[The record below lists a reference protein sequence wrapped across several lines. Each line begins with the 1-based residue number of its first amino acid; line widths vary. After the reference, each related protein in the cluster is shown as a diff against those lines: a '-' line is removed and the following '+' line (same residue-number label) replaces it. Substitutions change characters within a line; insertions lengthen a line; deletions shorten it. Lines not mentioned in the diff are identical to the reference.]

1 MTLAS
6 HAAKPVQTAAELSAL
21 QVDIDQQ
28 QGIPLQAKFHCA
40 AGELLAVVGPS
51 GGGKTT
57 LLRMI
62 AGLSVPE
69 RGEIRCGEQ
78 VWCDSQQC
86 LTPQQR
92 HLGYVPQNF
101 GLFPHLSA
109 EANVMAALDHLP
121 KATRRQ
127 QAQDWL
133 RRVNLEGF
141 PDRLPHQLSGGQKQR
156 VALARALARNPKVLL
171 LDEPFSAVDRGTRE
185 KLYIELAQL
194 KNQLHIPVVMVTHD
208 IHEAI
213 LLADKV
219 ALISQGQLLQQ
230 GAPLAVMAKPRN
242 ELVARHM
249 GLRNIFDA
257 EVVAL
262 ENNQQ
267 LAWLQFGEQRIAC
280 SNPGHLTVG
289 MPVRWVI
296 PNQGVRFNSISQG
309 RLPRSFNKLTVTIK
323 SLLVMG
329 DLVRVVTSIAG
340 VPHDLQAEVTLNLAE
355 KLGFHEGMVTEVAL
369 KSEMIHLFT

>member
-1 MTLAS
+1 MS
-6 HAAKPVQTAAELSAL
+6 TAVTTPTGAL
-21 QVDIDQQ
+21 QVRINQQRDIV
-28 QGIPLQAKFHCA
+28 LQAEFQCP

-62 AGLSVPE
+62 AGLAKPE
-69 RGEIRCGEQ
+69 QGDIRCGEQ
-78 VWCDSQQC
+78 IWCNEQLC

-92 HLGYVPQNF
+92 HLGYVPQHF
-101 GLFPHLSA
+101 GLFPHLNA
-109 EANVMAALDHLP
+109 EANVMAGLDHLP
-121 KATRRQ
+121 AAQRRQ

-156 VALARALARNPKVLL
+156 VALARALARNPQVLL

-185 KLYIELAQL
+185 RLYIELAQL
-194 KNQLHIPVVMVTHD
+194 KRQLNIPVIMVTHD
-208 IHEAI
+208 INEAV

-219 ALISQGQLLQQ
+219 ALISQGKLLQQ
-230 GAPLAVMAKPRN
+230 GPPLAVMAQPNN

-249 GLRNIFDA
+249 GLRNIFSA

-262 ENNQQ
+262 EHQQQ

-280 SNPGHLTVG
+280 ANTGQLQLG
-289 MPVRWVI
+289 MTVRWVI
-296 PNQGVRFNSISQG
+296 PNQGVRFSSISQG
-309 RLPRSFNKLTVTIK
+309 RLPRSFNKLSVTIT
-323 SLLVMG
+323 SMLVMG
-329 DLVRVVTSIAG
+329 DLVRVACSLAG
-340 VPHDLQAEVTLNLAE
+340 VPEQLQAEVTVNLAD
-355 KLGFHEGMVTEVAL
+355 KLGFHEGMVTDVAL
-369 KSEMIHLFT
+369 KSELIHLFDNAEL

>member
-1 MTLAS
+1 MTSSIALQQAG
-6 HAAKPVQTAAELSAL
+6 AL
-21 QVDIDQQ
+21 QVRINQQ
-28 QGIPLQAKFHCA
+28 QGIALQAEFHCA

-62 AGLSVPE
+62 AGLSQPE
-69 RGEIRCGEQ
+69 QGEIRCGEQ
-78 VWCDSQQC
+78 VWFDERLC

-92 HLGYVPQNF
+92 HLGYVPQHF
-101 GLFPHLSA
+101 GLFPHLNA

-121 KATRRQ
+121 KAQRHQ

-133 RRVNLEGF
+133 RRVNLQGF
-141 PDRLPHQLSGGQKQR
+141 PERLPHQLSGGQKQR
-156 VALARALARNPKVLL
+156 VALARALARNPQVLL

-185 KLYIELAQL
+185 RLYIELAQL
-194 KNQLHIPVVMVTHD
+194 KRQLNIPVIMVTHD
-208 IHEAI
+208 INEAI

-219 ALISQGQLLQQ
+219 ALISQGKLLQQ
-230 GAPLAVMAKPRN
+230 GAPLAVMAKPNN
-242 ELVARHM
+242 EVVARHM
-249 GLRNIFDA
+249 GLRNIFSA

-262 ENNQQ
+262 ENQQQ

-280 SNPGHLTVG
+280 INPGQLQLG
-289 MPVRWVI
+289 MTVRWVI

-309 RLPRSFNKLTVTIK
+309 RLPRSFNKLSVTIA
-323 SLLVMG
+323 SMLVMG
-329 DLVRVVTSIAG
+329 DLVRVVCSVAG
-340 VPHDLQAEVTLNLAE
+340 VSQQLQAEVTVNLAD

-369 KSEMIHLFT
+369 KSEMIHLFDSIDG